1 MGKSAAEKLLNELR
15 RVKSNKKCADCET
28 KSRFGF
34 SHVCVKYNIFV
45 CPKCK
50 SAHQAYSHR
59 VKVRLYHTHSFFCRN
74 FDERSVSERF
84 RQDLVVRYL
93 FCDRMNEY
101 KVMTP
106 HHVIIIIIIIIVTC
120 PTHPLNLLKN
130 RFRPISRS
138 GTHSIEEE

>member
-59 VKVRLYHTHSFFCRN
+59 VKVRVIPYIIIHSFIFFPD
-74 FDERSVSERF
+74 FDERVSERF
-84 RQDLVVRYL
+84 RQDLVL
-93 FCDRMNEY
+93 FHY
-101 KVMTP
+101 V
-106 HHVIIIIIIIIVTC
+106 
-120 PTHPLNLLKN
+120 
-130 RFRPISRS
+130 SS
-138 GTHSIEEE
+138 AIE